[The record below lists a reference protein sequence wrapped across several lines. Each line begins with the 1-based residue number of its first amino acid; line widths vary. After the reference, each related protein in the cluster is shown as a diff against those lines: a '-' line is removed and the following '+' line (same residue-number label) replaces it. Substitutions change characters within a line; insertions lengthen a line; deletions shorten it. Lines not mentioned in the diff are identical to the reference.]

1 MAAQSKSVIH
11 LSTVIGEDRKLVIEL
26 PPDTPTGQID
36 LELTL
41 ISAAKTEAPHTNPAR
56 EAARAKL
63 LAAGA
68 LSTAHHTTTNAQPP
82 TKEAL
87 RRAGTLPAG
96 ARPSEQIL
104 REIRDED

>member
-1 MAAQSKSVIH
+1 MVAQSKAVIH
-11 LSTVIGEDRKLVIEL
+11 LSAVIGEDRKLVIDL
-26 PPDTPTGQID
+26 PADTPIGQVD
-36 LELTL
+36 LELTVV
-41 ISAAKTEAPHTNPAR
+41 SVSKSQVVHTNPAR

-68 LSTAHHTTTNAQPP
+68 LSTVHRAPANAIPP
-82 TKEAL
+82 TKEEL

-96 ARPSEQIL
+96 ARPSEEIL